1 MSAVDTLALLDF
13 ACPRCGLSVHEEFY
27 GPCSTC
33 VEELRATVRLDK
45 TVVAVADYVPKMN
58 VTPNAVASKE

>member
-13 ACPRCGLSVHEEFY
+13 ACPRGGLSVHEEFY

-45 TVVAVADYVPKMN
+45 AVVAVADYEPKMN